1 MSLTF
6 PQQALNFPLWVTT
19 STSVL
24 KLHTEATQALTR
36 ARESWFVWRKS
47 EFVHYYRFFSVF
59 GLWHKADLA
68 CF

>member
-24 KLHTEATQALTR
+24 KLHTGATQAHTG
-36 ARESWFVWRKS
+36 ARESWFVCLES